1 MEYSLCA
8 IEQNRT
14 MNRAIKNI
22 HTNHSVR
29 ARRHDQVAFSFL
41 RLCWVGS
48 GLIYIDRHT
57 LEFDKKFTNWTLS
70 YTLGRDR
77 NSVNNFT
84 LQTFTTITKILIYF
98 TCCVAEGSN
107 DKEYRRE
114 VVRTVIDLGKLFKGF
129 QGNPLLKGGIE
140 NLRTGLKS
148 EFTFPL
154 PPVWSLKIY

>member
-1 MEYSLCA
+1 MIKLLFLSCGCA
-8 IEQNRT
+8 
-14 MNRAIKNI
+14 
-22 HTNHSVR
+22 
-29 ARRHDQVAFSFL
+29 
-41 RLCWVGS
+41 WVVS

-57 LEFDKKFTNWTLS
+57 LEFDKKFTNWNLS
-70 YTLGRDR
+70 YTTGRDR

-98 TCCVAEGSN
+98 TCCVAEDSN

-140 NLRTGLKS
+140 NLRKGLKS

-154 PPVWSLKIY
+154 PPVWSLKIIFELNLVLVLINNIFWLKKLFCT